1 MNIYNNKKN
10 LFFNLKQNAPK
21 EWGEYTKHKF
31 VIGLGDGTL
40 KLSSFKDYL
49 IQDYVFLQKFIKILS
64 LAAFKANTLEDRN
77 RSINF
82 IMGIQHELT
91 LHADYCKKFN
101 ISEKKLLKVKEK
113 KENKKYTDYVLKTGI
128 QKSNLELFVALSPC
142 IIGYG
147 EIGYNLSKLKNWKKS
162 QYASWIKMYA
172 SKEYQNISRENI
184 QYLDKLFTQAK
195 KNSYNSLIKIFK
207 KASKLEAN
215 FWEMSV

>member
-10 LFFNLKQNAPK
+10 LFFKLKQNASK
-21 EWGEYTKHKF
+21 EWAQYTKHKF
-31 VIGLGDGTL
+31 VISLGDGTL

-49 IQDYVFLQKFIKILS
+49 LQDYIFLQKFVKILS
-64 LAAFKANTLEDRN
+64 LAAYKAKTLEDRN

-82 IMGIQHELT
+82 IIGIQHELS
-91 LHADYCKKFN
+91 LHAGYCKKFN
-101 ISEKKLLKVKEK
+101 ISKNKLSKVKEK
-113 KENKKYTDYVLKTGI
+113 KENRQYTDYVLKTGI

-147 EIGYNLSKLKNWKKS
+147 EIGYYLSKLKGWKKS
-162 QYASWIKMYA
+162 KYASWIKMYA
-172 SKEYQNISRENI
+172 SEEYQNISRENI
-184 QYLDKLFTQAK
+184 LYLDKLFTKVQ

-215 FWEMSV
+215 FWEMSL